1 MVQLLYIKVVDTGGC
16 IVPGVRL
23 QPFVGIAWLR
33 AVTLGVTWCC
43 YDPFTKNEN
52 RSGDS
57 LIDDEIKG
65 SRILN
70 ITRMQHYNKLLLLIY
85 KV

>member
-43 YDPFTKNEN
+43 YDPFKVELLYENEN
-52 RSGDS
+52 RSGD
-57 LIDDEIKG
+57 
-65 SRILN
+65 
-70 ITRMQHYNKLLLLIY
+70 KL
-85 KV
+85 